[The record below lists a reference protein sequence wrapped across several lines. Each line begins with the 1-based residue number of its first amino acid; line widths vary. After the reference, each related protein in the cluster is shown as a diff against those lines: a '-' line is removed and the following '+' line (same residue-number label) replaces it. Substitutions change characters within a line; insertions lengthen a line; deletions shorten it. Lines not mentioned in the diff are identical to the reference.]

1 MPSAQP
7 PKRNYLPIIAAIVAF
22 VVILG
27 AIVTVALLAT
37 GSDDKPDIVATD
49 TTTPSE
55 DTTTTRTT
63 TTTTTTRSS
72 QPPVNTATKWVVIM
86 FSPATG
92 AFGWSNNASSKDQA
106 TSMATDSCKQYGG
119 TDCQMAAWASNQ
131 CVALAQSDTN
141 WHGGLG
147 PTIEAAEKDALTQNN
162 GGKILISKCST
173 G

>member
-7 PKRNYLPIIAAIVAF
+7 PKRNQLLIIAAIVAALI
-22 VVILG
+22 VLAGV
-27 AIVTVALLAT
+27 VTVVLLVNSSNKNPT
-37 GSDDKPDIVATD
+37 INATD
-49 TTTPSE
+49 TTTPTE
-55 DTTTTRTT
+55 ETTTRTRTT
-63 TTTTTTRSS
+63 TTHTTETS
-72 QPPVNTATKWVVIM
+72 QPPVNTANKWVVIV

-106 TSMATDSCKQYGG
+106 TDMAMGYCKQYGG

-147 PTIEAAEKDALTQNN
+147 ATIEAAEQNALTENK

-173 G
+173 